1 MNKFLTKL
9 FTKGQ
14 NNSILLPDRSNFSF
28 RGNWI
33 GVHYNSIMDKFHVGD
48 FSSAMYQIVV
58 EFGSNEKETMQLSV
72 VARPDRAVA
81 NIFGRSSINAEL
93 IDISVTV
100 DASICY
106 IKVEPKARGY
116 VGSKLIFH
124 ASYAQAINQLV
135 PPAIVADTST
145 EEQSGINTFDSI
157 TSTMDN
163 TTLTFDK
170 G

>member
-28 RGNWI
+28 RGNWL

-48 FSSAMYQIVV
+48 FSSAIYQIVV
-58 EFGSNEKETMQLSV
+58 EFDSNEKETMQLSV

-106 IKVEPKARGY
+106 IRVEPKARGY
-116 VGSKLIFH
+116 TGAKLIFPIPNKVTNRVLNFLIIFNNRC
-124 ASYAQAINQLV
+124 YN
-135 PPAIVADTST
+135 
-145 EEQSGINTFDSI
+145 
-157 TSTMDN
+157 
-163 TTLTFDK
+163 LTCNCLLFSNYT
-170 G
+170 